1 MAVIREDVVSI
12 GFEVEQNPFG
22 ELMAGINDIKAKLGI
37 LNETSDDLKDVGQ
50 EANLAAKDVSNLA
63 DSLRAPPAGELAKPV
78 EAVETAAKGAQ
89 SEVGG
94 LSNEMDYVGKTDM
107 SSGVQELGNK
117 TKTPRKGLKELL
129 GQAKKSLRRS

>member
-1 MAVIREDVVSI
+1 M
-12 GFEVEQNPFG
+12 
-22 ELMAGINDIKAKLGI
+22 KL
-37 LNETSDDLKDVGQ
+37 
-50 EANLAAKDVSNLA
+50 
-63 DSLRAPPAGELAKPV
+63 SLIHISKPV

-129 GQAKKSLRRS
+129 GQAKKIAKEKLDTGIKQLPPHLQIGIKVGAGLGKVLGKAAKISVTAI